1 MVEDTRLQEKIL
13 TYRIIEARIES
24 LLKQREALGLKLM
37 EIDTTLNGIDEIEKT
52 EGETLFSLGSET
64 YFFGKVLDKK
74 RMIVEIGADIVLEK
88 TFEEG
93 RQILKERK
101 GEIENL
107 IANLESNVV
116 QLSSGLQEM
125 ESQINEMVG
134 RGKEVS

>member
-52 EGETLFSLGSET
+52 EGEALFSLGSET

-74 RMIVEIGADIVLEK
+74 RMIVEIGADIALEK

-107 IANLESNVV
+107 IDNLESNVV